1 MKKNLSEKDSS
12 FGMTHVKEEESDSKN
27 VKRTQ
32 DLHVNPSKGLKNHG
46 LSNNGMF
53 LGLYYVKKRGLYNKG
68 VLPLRETLSSILST
82 FYSLLQIST

>member
-1 MKKNLSEKDSS
+1 MEKNLSEKDSS

-53 LGLYYVKKRGLYNKG
+53 LGLYYVKKRGFSCTIRVFFL
-68 VLPLRETLSSILST
+68 
-82 FYSLLQIST
+82 